1 MMKHFAILI
10 LVSAFLACN
19 LSKKDKNIISN
30 DKMKE
35 VVWQLMQ
42 ADELYNR
49 QVLVDSAW
57 QLEKKNVQFYQ
68 QIFDYHKIDRV
79 QFFKQMNYLETHPIE
94 FKVLM
99 DSVEALSKREK
110 NEALKH

>member
-1 MMKHFAILI
+1 MNKLAILF
-10 LVSAFLACN
+10 LVCTIIACN
-19 LSKKDKNIISN
+19 EKKQEQGSIPIDQLKV
-30 DKMKE
+30 

-42 ADELYNR
+42 ADEFYNR
-49 QVLVDSAW
+49 EVLLDSTW
-57 QLEKKNVQFYQ
+57 KLEKKNVQFYQ

-79 QFFKQMNYLETHPIE
+79 RFYKQMSYLEMHPVE

-110 NEALKH
+110 NESLRH

>member
-1 MMKHFAILI
+1 MNK
-10 LVSAFLACN
+10 LVTFVLVCTLFACN
-19 LSKKDKNIISN
+19 AAKNEKDIIPM
-30 DKMKE
+30 DKLKV

-42 ADELYNR
+42 ADEYYNR
-49 QVLVDSAW
+49 EVLLDSTW
-57 QLEKKNVQFYQ
+57 KLEKKNVQFYQ

-79 QFFKQMNYLETHPIE
+79 QFYKQMSYLEMHPVD

-110 NEALKH
+110 NESLKH